1 MTYNEINPERIA
13 PVAWVGLSYP
23 LIGDISSVTA
33 TIPGRPGV
41 VYGGHAYGGKR
52 IQVTFAVLGGPRLI
66 PETVDALNAWA
77 WAEELKPL
85 RVDDRG
91 YYRASLVSAD
101 DVSMEYGARLAY
113 TFLAPDGLKYGP
125 ERSAALHNGSVTLYR
140 GGSAAPGWTLDY
152 TLTQQAAEL
161 FWRNGTH
168 RIALTGDFAAGSSVH
183 IDAGAELV
191 EINGYNAMRYL
202 TYDSRFFS
210 LAPGENTVYGPG
222 GTITYQEA
230 WL

>member
-13 PVAWVGLSYP
+13 PVAWVGVSYP
-23 LIGDISSVTA
+23 LIGDISSATV
-33 TIPGRPGV
+33 TIPGRPGM
-41 VYGGHAYGGKR
+41 VYEGHAYGGKR
-52 IQVTFAVLGGPRLI
+52 IQVTFAVLGGPDLV
-66 PETVDALNAWA
+66 PKTVDVLNAWA
-77 WAEELKPL
+77 WADGLKPL

-91 YYRASLVSAD
+91 YYRASLVAVE
-101 DVSMEYGARLAY
+101 DVSTEYGARFSY

-125 ERSAALHNGSVTLYR
+125 KCQVALHNGSATFYR

-152 TLTQQAAEL
+152 TLAEQATEL
-161 FWRNGTH
+161 IWRDGTH
-168 RIALTGDFAAGSSVH
+168 RIALTGDFAAGSTVH
-183 IDAGAELV
+183 IDAGTELV
-191 EINGYNAMRYL
+191 QINGYNAMRYL